1 MNRHLTAVAIGLS
14 LIGGIAAALYYL
26 KAPTVSM
33 TYEVVAVHGEVEIDG
48 KPAANLGDFQPAAG
62 ARITTGRDGLVSIRL
77 EDGSIVQIYPKSD
90 LQVNSAKRDRL
101 HSRFD
106 TELQLNRGEI
116 LRRVPEGDDTVRNA
130 DLTTNSANIGVR
142 GTEFKV
148 VSGKDGTQVTVT
160 RGKVAVGDSTG
171 KELTLGANYGVRVEK
186 DGGLQNA
193 VVLLPPPELREPA
206 RGHQLRDETV
216 HLSWGHVDGAVEYLV
231 EIASSA
237 DFIQLVAQQRT
248 PFVRA
253 QFAQLP
259 YDAPMYWR
267 VTSINAQALQ
277 GRPAEA
283 RVLHYRAHYQKL
295 REIRDQ
301 SSLAKQLLPLIP
313 LALRGYPTDAPA
325 NKAAAWTYYL
335 NGKLDQA
342 RAAYDQALAIE
353 SSDQEARIE
362 RARTAFWQGDLTQAE
377 RDYREVLDATPD
389 DPDALWGLADVRRAQ
404 QHPTDAIELASRS
417 LSLRGDNVDA
427 LLVLARAHADN
438 RQWAIVARISEQ
450 ILAINPDH
458 QPSIDLKRQAQAHH

>member
-1 MNRHLTAVAIGLS
+1 MNRHLIALGIAVPL
-14 LIGGIAAALYYL
+14 LGGIAAAVYYL

-33 TYEVVAVHGEVEIDG
+33 TYEVVAVHGDVEIDG
-48 KPAANLGDFQPAAG
+48 KPAADVSDFQQAAG

-77 EDGSIVQIYPKSD
+77 EDGSIVQIYPESD
-90 LQVNSAKRDRL
+90 LQVNNAKRDRL

-148 VSGKDGTQVTVT
+148 VSGNDGTQVTVT
-160 RGKVAVGDSTG
+160 RGKVAVGDSAG

-186 DGGLQNA
+186 DGGLQTA
-193 VVLLPPPELREPA
+193 VVLLPPPALVEPS
-206 RGHQLRDETV
+206 RGHQLREAPV
-216 HLSWGHVDGAVEYLV
+216 ELQWSHVDGAVEYLV
-231 EIASSA
+231 EIASSS
-237 DFIQLVAQQRT
+237 DFVHLVAQQRT

-253 QFAQLP
+253 RFDSLP

-267 VTSINAQALQ
+267 VSSINEQDLQ

-301 SSLAKQLLPLIP
+301 AALAKELLPLIP

-335 NGKLDQA
+335 NGQLDQA

-353 SSDQEARIE
+353 STDLEARIE
-362 RARTAFWQGDLTQAE
+362 RARTAFWQGDLNQAE
-377 RDYREVLDATPD
+377 QDYAQVLAATPT

-404 QHPTDAIELASRS
+404 GQYPEAIELANDS
-417 LSLRGDNVDA
+417 LAVLPNNVDA
-427 LLVLARAHADN
+427 LLVLTRAHSKIGEWRAVI
-438 RQWAIVARISEQ
+438 RFAEQ
-450 ILAINPDH
+450 ILALDPEN
-458 QPSIDLKRQAQAHH
+458 QPAIELRRQAESKL

>member
-1 MNRHLTAVAIGLS
+1 MNRKLTVL
-14 LIGGIAAALYYL
+14 LIVLPLLAGIAAALYYL

-48 KPAANLGDFQPAAG
+48 KPAADLGDFQPAAG

-77 EDGSIVQIYPKSD
+77 EDGSIVQIYPESD

-101 HSRFD
+101 HSRFN

-148 VSGKDGTQVTVT
+148 VSGEDGTQVTVT

-171 KELTLGANYGVRVEK
+171 RELTLGANYGVRVEK
-186 DGGLQNA
+186 NGGLQNA
-193 VVLLPPPELREPA
+193 VVLLPPPELVEPA
-206 RGHQLRDETV
+206 RGEQLREPAV
-216 HLSWGHVDGAVEYLV
+216 HLSWGHVEGAVEYLV

-237 DFIQLVAQQRT
+237 DFVQLVAQQRT

-253 QFAQLP
+253 QFTKLP

-267 VTSINAQALQ
+267 VSSINTQALQ
-277 GRPAEA
+277 GRPSEP
-283 RVLHYRAHYQKL
+283 RVLHYRAHYQQL

-301 SSLAKQLLPLIP
+301 SALAKQLLPLIP
-313 LALRGYPTDAPA
+313 LALRGYPTDAPT

-335 NGKLDQA
+335 NGQLDQA

-353 SSDQEARIE
+353 SSDLEARIE
-362 RARTAFWQGDLTQAE
+362 RARTAFWQGDLDQAE
-377 RDYREVLDATPD
+377 RDYLQVLDTTPD

-404 QHPTDAIELASRS
+404 KRPEEAIELASRS
-417 LSLRGDNVDA
+417 LALRAGNVDA
-427 LLVLARAHADN
+427 LLVLARAHAETG
-438 RQWAIVARISEQ
+438 QWSSVIQLSEQ
-450 ILAINPDH
+450 ILAIDEAH
-458 QPSIDLKRQAQAHH
+458 QPAIDLKRQAEARR

>member
-1 MNRHLTAVAIGLS
+1 MNRQLTILAIALP

-33 TYEVVAVHGEVEIDG
+33 TYEVVAVHGDVEIDG

-77 EDGSIVQIYPKSD
+77 EDGSIVQIYPESD

-148 VSGKDGTQVTVT
+148 VSGDEGTQVTVT

-186 DGGLQNA
+186 NGGLQNA
-193 VVLLPPPELREPA
+193 VVLLPPPELTEPA
-206 RGHQLRDETV
+206 RGHQLREKPV
-216 HLSWGHVDGAVEYLV
+216 ELSWNHVDGAVEYLV

-237 DFIQLVAQQRT
+237 DFVQLVAQQRT

-253 QFAQLP
+253 RFEKLP

-267 VTSINAQALQ
+267 VSSINAQALQ

-283 RVLHYRAHYQKL
+283 RVLHYRAHYQQL

-301 SSLAKQLLPLIP
+301 SALAKQLLPLIP

-335 NGKLDQA
+335 NGQLDQA

-353 SSDQEARIE
+353 SNDLEARIE

-377 RDYREVLDATPD
+377 QDYLKVLDTTLE

-404 QHPTDAIELASRS
+404 QAPQEAIELASRS
-417 LSLRGDNVDA
+417 LSLRAGNVDA
-427 LLVLARAHADN
+427 LLVLARAHADID
-438 RQWAIVARISEQ
+438 QWAAVSRLAEQ
-450 ILAINPDH
+450 ILSIDPEH
-458 QPSIDLKRQAQAHH
+458 QPAIDLKRQAKAHR

>member
-1 MNRHLTAVAIGLS
+1 MNRHLVALGVALPLLFGIG
-14 LIGGIAAALYYL
+14 AAIYYL

-33 TYEVVAVHGEVEIDG
+33 TYEVVAVHGDVEIDG
-48 KPAANLGDFQPAAG
+48 KPAADVSDFQEAAG

-77 EDGSIVQIYPKSD
+77 EDGSIVQIYPESD

-148 VSGKDGTQVTVT
+148 VSGVDGTQVTVT

-171 KELTLGANYGVRVEK
+171 QELTLGANYGVRVEK
-186 DGGLQNA
+186 DGGLQDA
-193 VVLLPPPELREPA
+193 IVLLPPPNLEEPSRGFQLREAPVD
-206 RGHQLRDETV
+206 LKW
-216 HLSWGHVDGAVEYLV
+216 SHVDGAVEYLV

-237 DFIQLVAQQRT
+237 DFVHLVAQQRT
-248 PFVRA
+248 PFIRA
-253 QFAQLP
+253 SFNSLP

-267 VTSINAQALQ
+267 VSSINEQDLQ

-283 RVLHYRAHYQKL
+283 RVLHYRPYFQKL

-301 SSLAKQLLPLIP
+301 SALAEELLPLIP

-335 NGKLDQA
+335 NGQLDRA

-353 SSDQEARIE
+353 SGDMEARIE
-362 RARTAFWQGDLTQAE
+362 RARTAFWQGDLNQAE
-377 RDYREVLDATPD
+377 QDYLHVLETSPE
-389 DPDALWGLADVRRAQ
+389 DPDALWGLADVRHAQ
-404 QHPTDAIELASRS
+404 GRHPEAIELASKS
-417 LSLRGDNVDA
+417 LSVLPANVDA
-427 LLVLARAHADN
+427 LLVLARAHAKVGHWTSVE
-438 RQWAIVARISEQ
+438 QVTGQ
-450 ILAINPDH
+450 ILSIDPEH
-458 QPSIDLKRQAQAHH
+458 QPAIDLQRQATARR